1 MAEADGWPLA
11 LSIAEEQWGL
21 LTKQQVE
28 ATGIAWTT
36 LSRQVRRGVVER
48 VAHGIYRVRGSA
60 DVDHLELR
68 AAWLQ
73 LSPALPAWSRH
84 PADGVV
90 SHRSA
95 AALYG
100 IGHLPADIHEFTLPD
115 RKQSRRQDV
124 RLHRGDVR
132 DNWII
137 LRGLPA
143 TRPHRIAADLLA
155 QREDLTAVAE
165 LVADALRSAYDSP
178 TAIAH
183 AIAPFAATYGLRRGD
198 GVGLLRWLL
207 SMAGDF
213 ERDQWLAEAESHWRD
228 TA

>member
-1 MAEADGWPLA
+1 MTGAEGWPPV

-28 ATGIAWTT
+28 ATGVAWST
-36 LSRQVRRGVVER
+36 LSRQVRRGTIER

-73 LSPALPAWSRH
+73 LKPGVPAWSRG

-95 AALYG
+95 ADLFG
-100 IGHLPADIHEFTLPD
+100 IGHLPADVHEFTLAD
-115 RKQSRRQDV
+115 RKQTRRDDV
-124 RLHRGDVR
+124 RLHRSDVQN
-132 DNWII
+132 DWML

-143 TRPHRIAADLLA
+143 TRPRRIAADLLA
-155 QREDLTAVAE
+155 DHEDPGAIGQLI
-165 LVADALRSAYDSP
+165 ADALRAGHESP
-178 TAIAH
+178 AAVAH
-183 AIAPFAATYGLRRGD
+183 AIAPYALTHGFRRGD
-198 GVGLLRWLL
+198 GADLLRWLL
-207 SMAGDF
+207 RLSRDVDI
-213 ERDQWLAEAESHWRD
+213 DQWLTGTEPDQEQ